1 LRVYLKRKQC
11 LRLCKFK
18 SLFILIIGVIV
29 TFIYIY
35 HNIVWAKFIIIFERM
50 RDMEIKKLKVKS
62 AEINGNLEM
71 TLNSKITRNS
81 DIDATDLDGE
91 VVMMNLEKGQYFMM
105 NQVGSRI
112 WEIIKEPS
120 TVNNIINTLLGEFQV
135 EKNQCKENVVEFLG
149 KLKNANLIS
158 IN

>member
-1 LRVYLKRKQC
+1 
-11 LRLCKFK
+11 
-18 SLFILIIGVIV
+18 
-29 TFIYIY
+29 
-35 HNIVWAKFIIIFERM
+35 M

-62 AEINGNLEM
+62 AEINENLGI
-71 TLNSKITRNS
+71 TLNSTISRNL
-81 DIDATDLDGE
+81 DIDATDLEGE
-91 VVMMNLEKGQYFMM
+91 VVMMNLDKGQYFMM

-149 KLKNANLIS
+149 KLKNADLI
-158 IN
+158 IVN

>member
-1 LRVYLKRKQC
+1 
-11 LRLCKFK
+11 
-18 SLFILIIGVIV
+18 
-29 TFIYIY
+29 
-35 HNIVWAKFIIIFERM
+35 M

-62 AEINGNLEM
+62 AEINKNLGIR
-71 TLNSKITRNS
+71 LNSIITRNL
-81 DIDATDLDGE
+81 DIDATDLEGE
-91 VVMMNLEKGQYFMM
+91 VVMMNLDKGQYFMM

-149 KLKNANLIS
+149 KLKNADLI
-158 IN
+158 IVN

>member
-1 LRVYLKRKQC
+1 
-11 LRLCKFK
+11 
-18 SLFILIIGVIV
+18 
-29 TFIYIY
+29 
-35 HNIVWAKFIIIFERM
+35 
-50 RDMEIKKLKVKS
+50 MEIKKLKVKS
-62 AEINGNLEM
+62 AKINGNPEM

-81 DIDATDLDGE
+81 YIDATDLDGE

-112 WEIIKEPS
+112 WEIIQEPS
-120 TVNNIINTLLGEFQV
+120 TVNNIINILLGEFQV

-149 KLKNANLIS
+149 KLKNAELIS

>member
-1 LRVYLKRKQC
+1 
-11 LRLCKFK
+11 
-18 SLFILIIGVIV
+18 
-29 TFIYIY
+29 
-35 HNIVWAKFIIIFERM
+35 
-50 RDMEIKKLKVKS
+50 MEIKKLKVKS

>member
-1 LRVYLKRKQC
+1 
-11 LRLCKFK
+11 
-18 SLFILIIGVIV
+18 
-29 TFIYIY
+29 
-35 HNIVWAKFIIIFERM
+35 
-50 RDMEIKKLKVKS
+50 MEIKKLKVKS
-62 AEINGNLEM
+62 AEINGNMKM
-71 TLNSKITRNS
+71 TLNSKIIRNS

-149 KLKNANLIS
+149 KLKNADLIS